1 MSLKRNVIANYAG
14 QGYSALIAI
23 LIYPLFL
30 QFLGKESYGLLGF
43 FMTLQAWL
51 ILFDIGVTPA
61 LSREAAKARVGK
73 TELALFFNL
82 LKSVEIVFI
91 FCAVITLILGFLSVS
106 WIASSWLNIHTIP
119 LVEVEFTLS
128 LMFVVISLQWFLT
141 LYRSVLNGL
150 ELQVWLNKLVIVTST
165 VRYPVSLV
173 LIYFLELG
181 LVSFVIV
188 QLLCS
193 IFELVLVAFK
203 VSKYKLMQIPNHKA
217 VFSKMSLV
225 AIAPFALRIGLSTG
239 VWLFVSQFDRLILS
253 NVMLIGEYGY
263 FTLVMVVVS
272 CITRLTSP
280 VSVALLP
287 RFSSLVAAGSLSDF
301 VQLYRKST
309 RLLVAFICF
318 LVAFLVYWSEDV
330 LMVWTSS
337 EDVVSWSRNVL
348 PPYVIGTGVMGIL
361 AFQYYMQFAFGN
373 LKYHVYLNIVL
384 LLICVPG
391 VAFSALHYGAV
402 GTAYFWLMLQLSV
415 FFVWPAFIHGKF
427 VPGLHL
433 KWLFIDVLPVAVITT
448 SLVFAVSAL
457 FTFLRVEPSLVLITM
472 AFITSSISCIFS
484 VFCFGFFLKKVSC
497 NAFKC

>member
-30 QFLGKESYGLLGF
+30 QFLGKEAYGLLGF

-73 TELALFFNL
+73 SELASFFNL

-91 FCAVITLILGFLSVS
+91 FCALITLILGFLSVS
-106 WIASSWLNIHTIP
+106 WIAGSWLSIHTIP
-119 LVEVEFTLS
+119 QTEVEFTLG

-165 VRYPVSLV
+165 VRYPVSLA
-173 LIYFLELG
+173 LIYFLDLG

-193 IFELVLVAFK
+193 VFELVLVAFK

-217 VFSKMSLV
+217 IFSKMYLV

-253 NVMLIGEYGY
+253 NILPIGEYGY

-272 CITRLTSP
+272 GVTRLTSP

-287 RFSSLVAAGSLSDF
+287 RFSSLIAAGNLSDF

-309 RLLVAFICF
+309 RLLVTFICF
-318 LVAFLVYWSEDV
+318 LVAFLVFWSQQV
-330 LMVWTSS
+330 LLVWTGSM
-337 EDVVSWSRNVL
+337 DVVLWSSNVL
-348 PPYVIGTGVMGIL
+348 PPYIIGTGVMGIL

-384 LLICVPG
+384 LLICVPV
-391 VAFSALHYGAV
+391 VAFSAINYGAV
-402 GTAYFWLMLQLSV
+402 GTAYFWLILQLLI
-415 FFVWPAFIHGKF
+415 FVIWPAFIHGKF

-433 KWLFIDVLPVAVITT
+433 KWLFLDVLPTAVLTT
-448 SLVFAVSAL
+448 GLVFAVYIL
-457 FTFLRVEPSLVLITM
+457 FAFLKAEPSLVLVTV
-472 AFITSSISCIFS
+472 AFIATS
-484 VFCFGFFLKKVSC
+484 VSC
-497 NAFKC
+497 LLGMFCLSQFFKRVPCNVLKY